1 MPAQKCGSVVSPRGG
16 YPPPHGPVAQRIERR
31 TSNPCAEVRL
41 LPGPSFGTDGTSA
54 AAHKPLPRDG
64 RARSSRLVQVRGPAT
79 LQGGSRRGVKARRRL
94 SQIVA
99 KLTSPPAE
107 ATQSTGAVRPQRGQ
121 THSVTGSPRDPL
133 RPGCACCPAQRVRS
147 RIGPWPRGQALGS
160 TVSSGGSAK
169 AAPSYGTPPPM
180 CFGQDL
186 LP

>member
-1 MPAQKCGSVVSPRGG
+1 
-16 YPPPHGPVAQRIERR
+16 
-31 TSNPCAEVRL
+31 
-41 LPGPSFGTDGTSA
+41 
-54 AAHKPLPRDG
+54 
-64 RARSSRLVQVRGPAT
+64 
-79 LQGGSRRGVKARRRL
+79 
-94 SQIVA
+94 
-99 KLTSPPAE
+99 
-107 ATQSTGAVRPQRGQ
+107 VRPHRGQ

-160 TVSSGGSAK
+160 TVSSGGSGK

>member
-1 MPAQKCGSVVSPRGG
+1 MADRG
-16 YPPPHGPVAQRIERR
+16 E
-31 TSNPCAEVRL
+31 
-41 LPGPSFGTDGTSA
+41 
-54 AAHKPLPRDG
+54 AHKP
-64 RARSSRLVQVRGPAT
+64 A
-79 LQGGSRRGVKARRRL
+79 
-94 SQIVA
+94 
-99 KLTSPPAE
+99 AE
-107 ATQSTGAVRPQRGQ
+107 LAQSTGAVRPQRGQ

-160 TVSSGGSAK
+160 TVSSGRSAK

>member
-1 MPAQKCGSVVSPRGG
+1 MRSCSSSWSRVPSAARPRSSADRATDFESVRGG
-16 YPPPHGPVAQRIERR
+16 STPPGAIVRRRRDVRRGAQAVAPRR
-31 TSNPCAEVRL
+31 TSPFIATR
-41 LPGPSFGTDGTSA
+41 PSERTGD
-54 AAHKPLPRDG
+54 
-64 RARSSRLVQVRGPAT
+64 V
-79 LQGGSRRGVKARRRL
+79 ARRILARGQGAEAVW
-94 SQIVA
+94 QIVA
-99 KLTSPPAE
+99 KLTSPAAE
-107 ATQSTGAVRPQRGQ
+107 LAQSTGAVRPQRGQ

>member
-1 MPAQKCGSVVSPRGG
+1 MKAHPLRPSGLNLLRIDARKLPRILCGNDRVR
-16 YPPPHGPVAQRIERR
+16 PPSLYSASATVGSRDR
-31 TSNPCAEVRL
+31 
-41 LPGPSFGTDGTSA
+41 GTSA
-54 AAHKPLPRDG
+54 AAHMRLPRDG

-79 LQGGSRRGVKARRRL
+79 FQGGSQREVKARRQL

-99 KLTSPPAE
+99 KLTNPGAE
-107 ATQSTGAVRPQRGQ
+107 LAQSTGAVRPQRGQ

-160 TVSSGGSAK
+160 TVSSGRSAK

>member
-1 MPAQKCGSVVSPRGG
+1 
-16 YPPPHGPVAQRIERR
+16 
-31 TSNPCAEVRL
+31 
-41 LPGPSFGTDGTSA
+41 
-54 AAHKPLPRDG
+54 LPRDG
-64 RARSSRLVQVRGPAT
+64 RARSSAT
-79 LQGGSRRGVKARRRL
+79 RPSERTGDVARRIPARG
-94 SQIVA
+94 QG
-99 KLTSPPAE
+99 AE
-107 ATQSTGAVRPQRGQ
+107 AIIANRCEDHKPAAELAQSTGAVRPQRGQ